1 MKTKSDTPSKTIYF
15 LSWNLQSTAK
25 DFYQETVGVITNTM
39 DISGSL
45 VLTYLV
51 QIFNIYMWHKTEE
64 QLAVFE
70 DSEMAELSQHFN
82 DLLLNAS
89 CKVESIQP
97 EWDILKTHML
107 PVIKSTSK
115 ATYLDVN
122 IWMH

>member
-1 MKTKSDTPSKTIYF
+1 
-15 LSWNLQSTAK
+15 
-25 DFYQETVGVITNTM
+25 M
-39 DISGSL
+39 DISGFL

-51 QIFNIYMWHKTEE
+51 QIFNIYMWHNTEE

-70 DSEMAELSQHFN
+70 DSEMADLSQHFN

-89 CKVESIQP
+89 YKVESIRP

-107 PVIKSTSK
+107 PVINSKSK

>member
-1 MKTKSDTPSKTIYF
+1 MKFTE
-15 LSWNLQSTAK
+15 STVK
-25 DFYQETVGVITNTM
+25 DFYQETVGVMPNAM
-39 DISGSL
+39 DISGFL

-51 QIFNIYMWHKTEE
+51 QIFNISTWHKTEE
-64 QLAVFE
+64 QLLVFE

-89 CKVESIQP
+89 CKVESIRP

-107 PVIKSTSK
+107 LVIKSKSK

>member
-1 MKTKSDTPSKTIYF
+1 
-15 LSWNLQSTAK
+15 
-25 DFYQETVGVITNTM
+25 M

-97 EWDILKTHML
+97 E
-107 PVIKSTSK
+107 
-115 ATYLDVN
+115 
-122 IWMH
+122 